1 MKNLGVVLWILMI
14 GSLGYSQKYKVEIV
28 TEDISNRIAF
38 YALNKN
44 EKDLDVLL
52 TISGTNFRQSRG
64 RPRFIRVPATSKVH
78 MKTIVLMRDKTP
90 TYTYKLQINDSLSS
104 RSLIKEYEE
113 IKIDPPNNIL
123 VYITEGC
130 QTCDSLISALDSS
143 KYNYKKMEVEGGT
156 SLYEQLQMSFGP
168 EVPLDS
174 IVTPIVNIGGKL
186 FTRLETYDLVVK
198 EALKP

>member
-14 GSLGYSQKYKVEIV
+14 GSFGYSQKYKVEIV
-28 TEDISNRIAF
+28 TEDIPNRIAF

-64 RPRFIRVPATSKVH
+64 RPRFVRVPATSKVH
-78 MKTIVLMRDKTP
+78 MKTIVLVRDKTP
-90 TYTYKLQINDSLSS
+90 SYTYKLQINDSLSS

-130 QTCDSLISALDSS
+130 QNCDSLISALDSS
-143 KYNYKKMEVEGGT
+143 KYNYKKMAVEGGT

-186 FTRLETYDLVVK
+186 FTRLETYDLVVE

>member
-14 GSLGYSQKYKVEIV
+14 GSFGYSQKYKVEIV
-28 TEDISNRIAF
+28 TEDIPNRIAF

-64 RPRFIRVPATSKVH
+64 RPRFVRVPATSKVH
-78 MKTIVLMRDKTP
+78 MKTIVLVRDKTP
-90 TYTYKLQINDSLSS
+90 SYTYKLQINDSLSS

-113 IKIDPPNNIL
+113 IKIDPPNKIL

-130 QTCDSLISALDSS
+130 QNCDSLISSLDSS
-143 KYNYKKMEVEGGT
+143 KYNYKKMAVEGGT

-186 FTRLETYDLVVK
+186 FTRLETYDLVVE